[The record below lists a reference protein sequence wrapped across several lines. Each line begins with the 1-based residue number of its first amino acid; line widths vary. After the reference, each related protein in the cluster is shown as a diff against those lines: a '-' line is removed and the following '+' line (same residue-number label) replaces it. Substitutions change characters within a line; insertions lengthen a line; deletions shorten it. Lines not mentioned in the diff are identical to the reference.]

1 MKRFLQEDKLIIQA
15 QFDLVASQLQEY
27 VMNPVDFF
35 DHPAE
40 YNEVILDIS
49 MVNNIDSMGITFIVG
64 LFKAAANK
72 GKKFH
77 VKGMHQD
84 IYHVFQLIK
93 LDGAFD
99 IELK

>member
-1 MKRFLQEDKLIIQA
+1 MQRFLQGEQLIILA

-35 DHPAE
+35 SHPEE
-40 YNEVILDIS
+40 YREVVLDIS
-49 MVNNIDSMGITFIVG
+49 MVDIIDSTGITFIVG

-93 LDGAFD
+93 LDEAFD

>member
-1 MKRFLQEDKLIIQA
+1 MKRFLQGEQLMIQA

-27 VMNPVDFF
+27 VMNPIDFF
-35 DHPAE
+35 DHPDE
-40 YNEVILDIS
+40 YHEVALDIS
-49 MVNNIDSMGITFIVG
+49 MVNNIDSTGITFIVG

-72 GKKFH
+72 GKKFR
-77 VKGMHQD
+77 VKGMHPD

-93 LDGAFD
+93 LDEAFE

>member
-1 MKRFLQEDKLIIQA
+1 MKRFLQGEQLIIQA
-15 QFDLVASQLQEY
+15 LFDLVASQLQEY

-35 DHPAE
+35 DHPEE
-40 YNEVILDIS
+40 YREVVLDIS
-49 MVNNIDSMGITFIVG
+49 MVNNIDSTGITFIIG

-72 GKKFH
+72 GKKFF
-77 VKGMHQD
+77 VKGMHPE

-93 LDGAFD
+93 LDEAFD